1 MIRVSL
7 QTRSRFCWANNRL
20 TVNNCMDKAVSCPS
34 KGANGSFL
42 LCKGVL
48 MRGVYSLS
56 NRLGYTIM
64 SKDIWADIHN
74 RMDRTRV
81 VRIEGGALP

>member
-1 MIRVSL
+1 
-7 QTRSRFCWANNRL
+7 
-20 TVNNCMDKAVSCPS
+20 
-34 KGANGSFL
+34 
-42 LCKGVL
+42 

>member
-1 MIRVSL
+1 MRL
-7 QTRSRFCWANNRL
+7 KLSR
-20 TVNNCMDKAVSCPS
+20 CPP

-42 LCKGVL
+42 LCKA
-48 MRGVYSLS
+48 SI
-56 NRLGYTIM
+56 NERLRISCQTDWRYTIM